1 VLNFLL
7 RRRIAAFEV
16 GFDYN
21 MDYAREILAADRG
34 AFMKFGGVMGF
45 SAWRRDVP
53 AAAYFAAK
61 IAATAAEDC
70 GPCTQLMVTMAERAG
85 VPAATLR
92 AVLAG
97 DERAMGDEAALG
109 WRFARAVLAH
119 DSAAEMSRRRIAEL
133 WGQRAVI
140 SLSFAVTA
148 GRLFPTLKYAL
159 GHGVAC
165 VRVSVA
171 GAPMKVARAA

>member
-1 VLNFLL
+1 
-7 RRRIAAFEV
+7 
-16 GFDYN
+16 
-21 MDYAREILAADRG
+21 
-34 AFMKFGGVMGF
+34 MKLTRLMGF
-45 SAWRRDVP
+45 SAWHRDVP

-97 DERAMGDEAALG
+97 DAQAMGDEAALG
-109 WRFARAVLAH
+109 WQFACAVLAH
-119 DSAAEMSRRRIAEL
+119 DPAAEALRRRIGQL

-140 SLSFAVTA
+140 SLSYAITA
-148 GRLFPTLKYAL
+148 GRLYPTLKYAL
-159 GHGVAC
+159 GHGIAC
-165 VRVSVA
+165 ARVSVA
-171 GAPMKVARAA
+171 GAPMPVARAA

>member
-1 VLNFLL
+1 MLNFLL
-7 RRRIAAFEV
+7 RRRLASFEADY
-16 GFDYN
+16 DYN

-34 AFMKFGGVMGF
+34 AFMKFAGVMGF

-61 IAATAAEDC
+61 IAATAVEDC

-97 DERAMGDEAALG
+97 DARAMGDEAALG
-109 WRFARAVLAH
+109 WQFARAVLAH
-119 DSAAEMSRRRIAEL
+119 DPAAEALRRRVAEL
-133 WGQRAVI
+133 WGRRAVI
-140 SLSFAVTA
+140 SLAYAITA

-159 GHGVAC
+159 GHGAAC
-165 VRVSVA
+165 ARVSVA
-171 GAPMKVARAA
+171 GAAMPVSRAA